1 MGVFVE
7 EKKRTHRCGELRA
20 EHAGQRAVLMG
31 WVQTV
36 RVHSRWVF
44 IDLRDREGVTQ
55 VVCHSEVSDDV
66 FQAAKGVRQE
76 YVIAVE
82 GEVTKRAGKP
92 NPKLPTGEIELVA
105 ADLEILIRSKPV
117 PIQVEDE
124 IDANEE
130 TRLQYRYLDLRR
142 RPMVAAL
149 RTRSELN
156 RVIRNT
162 MHDLGFWELETPIL
176 TKSTPEG
183 ARDYLVPSRV
193 YPGQVFALPQSPQLF
208 KQLFMVAGYDRYY
221 QICRCF
227 RDEDLRGDRQPE
239 FTQLDIEM
247 SFVTPAEVQEVVETV
262 VARAL
267 DEILGVKLELPVPH
281 MSYDEAIERYGSD
294 KPDLRYDMPLHD
306 ITELTRTANL
316 PPLSAAAKV
325 KALRFQ
331 GNLSRKQ
338 LDALGAEIKAD
349 YAGFRA
355 RNRLEVSAQL
365 SNVPSNDV
373 SALDVDPVEREREY
387 QARWETGGFQFFGS
401 FNDLM
406 SNQEANETA
415 AEFVRAKIRAK
426 VSDPQVADLLCPQHT
441 LACKRPVLDSGY
453 FETFNRSNVLLVDIG
468 SSPIEEITPSG
479 LRTTTTEYDLDCIIF
494 ATGFDAMTGTLL
506 KIGIQGRDGLTLR
519 EKWSA
524 GPLNYLGLTVAGFP
538 NLFAITGPGSPS
550 VLTNMVVAIE
560 QHVEWITDCIEYMR
574 EQGHRRIEATA
585 AAEKEWVE
593 HVNAVA
599 DRTLY
604 PTCTSWYLGAN
615 IPGKPRVFMPLPG
628 FPHYVEKCD
637 EVAANGYEGFVLS

>member
-1 MGVFVE
+1 MPAE
-7 EKKRTHRCGELRA
+7 KRTSAADRVSEPERWLDVVIVGAGISGIYMLYRMRELGVSVRVIEMASDVGGTWYWNCYPGARCDTDTTEYSYSFCEELQQEWEWPERYPTQPEILLYLNHVVDRFDLRPDIDFDTRVDEASFDESVGRWRVRTDDGVELSAQFLIMATGCLSTPSIPRIKGIDTFAGPMHHTGRWPRDGVDLVDRRVGIIGTASSGVQTIPVIA
-20 EHAGQRAVLMG
+20 EQAARLVVFQRTAQYAIPARNRPVDPRAV
-31 WVQTV
+31 
-36 RVHSRWVF
+36 
-44 IDLRDREGVTQ
+44 
-55 VVCHSEVSDDV
+55 
-66 FQAAKGVRQE
+66 
-76 YVIAVE
+76 
-82 GEVTKRAGKP
+82 
-92 NPKLPTGEIELVA
+92 
-105 ADLEILIRSKPV
+105 
-117 PIQVEDE
+117 
-124 IDANEE
+124 
-130 TRLQYRYLDLRR
+130 
-142 RPMVAAL
+142 
-149 RTRSELN
+149 
-156 RVIRNT
+156 
-162 MHDLGFWELETPIL
+162 
-176 TKSTPEG
+176 
-183 ARDYLVPSRV
+183 
-193 YPGQVFALPQSPQLF
+193 
-208 KQLFMVAGYDRYY
+208 
-221 QICRCF
+221 
-227 RDEDLRGDRQPE
+227 
-239 FTQLDIEM
+239 
-247 SFVTPAEVQEVVETV
+247 
-262 VARAL
+262 
-267 DEILGVKLELPVPH
+267 
-281 MSYDEAIERYGSD
+281 
-294 KPDLRYDMPLHD
+294 
-306 ITELTRTANL
+306 
-316 PPLSAAAKV
+316 
-325 KALRFQ
+325 
-331 GNLSRKQ
+331 
-338 LDALGAEIKAD
+338 AEIKAD